1 MRNIPLKRTLTYTG
15 QDFIGTLCSK
25 LEDGQTDEKDVE
37 NILKEIQTEMSA
49 NVIGVQDSSGKVSKV
64 MQTPERISSL
74 RKHVVLQ
81 KVDESGSILHQE
93 DFSTT
98 EEFKKKK
105 EGFEKWYPSK
115 TNNTCTIL
123 EA

>member
-1 MRNIPLKRTLTYTG
+1 MSYKG
-15 QDFIGTLCSK
+15 KDFIGILCNK
-25 LEDGQTDEKDVE
+25 LKGDTADKKDVE

-98 EEFKKKK
+98 EEFKKKT
-105 EGFEKWYPSK
+105 EGWKKWYAS
-115 TNNTCTIL
+115 TCTIL
-123 EA
+123 KA